1 MSDKELPT
9 TATEVPPEGIEQK
22 VAPTEADMGD
32 KSISDYKPKAINLNV
47 KLQYP
52 VDKPY
57 TLGDA
62 KAVFGDP
69 NLHMT
74 FINGTLGDLQETT
87 TNHPNVEVSDDA
99 GTMRWI
105 EALNRGSANLI
116 RNEPFQDSLEAEGG
130 DWQQTVD
137 YAGQPLGI
145 SRPRFAEAG
154 TVLTGER
161 AVMRMT
167 AALGLG
173 TIHQVPLW
181 HTGIWVSFKAPS
193 EAAIL
198 ELERRVGQRKTT
210 LGRMTNGLVFSN
222 TSVHLINDLLDFA
235 LQHVYDT
242 NAKEMS
248 PQYLES
254 IVLVTDIPLIL
265 WGLASAIYPNGYPY
279 SRGCISTDKV
289 CNHIFEALLNLSK
302 LMWTDRSKLSEW
314 QTKRMSQRKTRMSDE
329 DLKRYAEEH
338 KYNQERTVS
347 ITDNIRISL
356 AVPTI
361 EQYYNSGNAW
371 IANIIKVMEGAFGEK
386 IGGDERDAYIT
397 NQGRLTNLRQYGHW
411 VKQIHIED
419 AEIGTDRDTVENL
432 MGVLTADEESRD
444 LTLKAVTDYINS
456 VTISLIGL
464 PKHECPV
471 CHANQVSKDEERFSP
486 YVVPLDVAQV
496 FFTLLNQRIYKVLIK
511 SSL

>member
-1 MSDKELPT
+1 MPKKTLTQQDEQGQL
-9 TATEVPPEGIEQK
+9 EVPAQD
-22 VAPTEADMGD
+22 TDMAETPV
-32 KSISDYKPKAINLNV
+32 SDYVPKSVNLNV
-47 KLQYP
+47 RLQYP
-52 VDKPY
+52 VDGPY
-57 TLGDA
+57 NAADA
-62 KAVFGDP
+62 QVVFKDP
-69 NLHMT
+69 NLHLS
-74 FINGTLGDLQETT
+74 FINGTLADLKETGG
-87 TNHPNVEVSDDA
+87 NHPNVEIETDQS
-99 GTMRWI
+99 TRRWVQ
-105 EALNRGSANLI
+105 ELDLGSTNLL
-116 RNEPFQDSLEAEGG
+116 RDEPFQDTLDQEGG

-137 YAGQPLGI
+137 AAGVQLGI
-145 SRPRFAEAG
+145 SRPRFAENG

-198 ELERRVGQRKTT
+198 ELERRIGNVKTT

-254 IVLVTDIPLIL
+254 VVLVTDIPLIL

-279 SRGCISTDKV
+279 SRSCINTEKV
-289 CNHIFEALLNLSK
+289 CNHVFEALLNLSK
-302 LMWTDRSKLSEW
+302 LMWTNRAVLSEW
-314 QTKRMSQRKTRMSDE
+314 QTKRMSQRKTRMTDE

-338 KYNQERTVS
+338 KYNRERRVQ
-347 ITDNIRISL
+347 ITDNIAITL

-371 IANIIKVMEGAFGEK
+371 IANIVKVMEGAFGEE
-386 IGGDERDAYIT
+386 IRGDERDAYIT

-411 VKQIHIED
+411 VREVHIEE
-419 AEIGTDRDTVENL
+419 AEIGTDRDTIENL
-432 MGVLTADEESRD
+432 MGVLTADEASRSA
-444 LTLKAVTDYINS
+444 TLAAVSEYINS
-456 VTISLIGL
+456 VTVSVIGL

-471 CHANQVSKDEERFSP
+471 CKANQVREEEERFSP
-486 YVVPLDVAQV
+486 YVVPVDVAQV

>member
-1 MSDKELPT
+1 MSRKQPTDKATAPASENDAHSEESLTAELG
-9 TATEVPPEGIEQK
+9 E
-22 VAPTEADMGD
+22 
-32 KSISDYKPKAINLNV
+32 KSTSDYTPKAVNLNV
-47 KLQYP
+47 RLQYP
-52 VDKPY
+52 VDAPY
-57 TLGDA
+57 KAADS

-69 NLHMT
+69 NLHLS
-74 FINGTLGDLQETT
+74 FVNGTLGDLQETT
-87 TNHPNVEVSDDA
+87 NNHPNMAIDNDVD
-99 GTMRWI
+99 TLRWVQ
-105 EALNRGSANLI
+105 ELERGSMNLL
-116 RNEPFQDSLEAEGG
+116 RNEPFQNSLESDGG
-130 DWQQTVD
+130 DWQQTVES
-137 YAGQPLGI
+137 AGQQLGI

-181 HTGIWVSFKAPS
+181 HTGIWISFKAPS
-193 EAAIL
+193 ESAIL
-198 ELERRVGQRKTT
+198 ELERRVGNVKTT

-222 TSVHLINDLLDFA
+222 TVVHLVNDLLDFA

-248 PQYLES
+248 PSYLES
-254 IVLVTDIPLIL
+254 VVLVTDIPLIL

-279 SRGCISTDKV
+279 SRGCINTEKV
-289 CNHIFEALLNLSK
+289 CSHVFEALLNLSK
-302 LMWTDRSKLSEW
+302 LMWTNRSMLSEW

-338 KYNQERTVS
+338 KYNQERTVN
-347 ITDNIRISL
+347 ITDNIRISM

-371 IANIIKVMEGAFGEK
+371 IANIVKVMEGAFGED
-386 IGGDERDAYIT
+386 IRGDERDTYIT

-411 VKQIHIED
+411 VKEVHIED
-419 AEIGTDRDTVENL
+419 AEIGTDRDTIENL
-432 MGVLTADEESRD
+432 MGVLTADEESRTK
-444 LTLKAVTDYINS
+444 TLAAVSEYINS
-456 VTISLIGL
+456 VTVSVIGL

-471 CHANQVSKDEERFSP
+471 CHANQVRKEEERFSP
-486 YVVPLDVAQV
+486 YVVPIDVAQV

>member
-1 MSDKELPT
+1 MSENELPT
-9 TATEVPPEGIEQK
+9 PEN
-22 VAPTEADMGD
+22 APEEGAENTLNS
-32 KSISDYKPKAINLNV
+32 KSTSSYAPKAVNLNV
-47 KLQYP
+47 RLQYP
-52 VDKPY
+52 IDKPY
-57 TLGDA
+57 SGADA
-62 KAVFGDP
+62 KAIFADP
-69 NLHMT
+69 NLHLT
-74 FINGTLGDLQETT
+74 FINGTLGDLKETGD
-87 TNHPNVEVSDDA
+87 NHPNIEVEGDA
-99 GTMRWI
+99 GTRRWV
-105 EALNRGSANLI
+105 ESLERGSANLL
-116 RNEPFQDSLEAEGG
+116 RNEPFQAALDQEGG

-137 YAGQPLGI
+137 SAGQPMGI
-145 SRPRFAEAG
+145 SRPRFAESG

-193 EAAIL
+193 EASIL
-198 ELERRVGQRKTT
+198 ELERRVGSAKVT

-222 TSVHLINDLLDFA
+222 TAVHLINDLLDFA

-248 PQYLES
+248 PKYLES

-279 SRGCISTDKV
+279 SRGCINTEKV
-289 CNHIFEALLNLSK
+289 CNHVFEALLNLSK
-302 LMWTDRSKLSEW
+302 LMWTNRAALSEW

-338 KYNQERTVS
+338 KYNQERRVS
-347 ITDNIRISL
+347 ITDQIAITL

-371 IANIIKVMEGAFGEK
+371 IANIIKVMEGAFGEN
-386 IGGDERDAYIT
+386 IRGDERDAYIT

-411 VKQIHIED
+411 VKEVHIEE
-419 AEIGTDRDTVENL
+419 AEIGTDRDTIENL
-432 MGVLTADEESRD
+432 MGVLTADEETRTT
-444 LTLKAVTDYINS
+444 TLAAVSEYINS
-456 VTISLIGL
+456 VTVSVIGL

-471 CHANQVSKDEERFSP
+471 CKANQVKEEEAQFSP
-486 YVVPLDVAQV
+486 YVVPIDVAQV